1 MAIDQRFM
9 GPTGA
14 DTVDKVEGKEIR
26 DRSGAIIVDR
36 AGTNIKTR

>member
-1 MAIDQRFM
+1 MTTAIAM
-9 GPTGA
+9 TGIGSS
-14 DTVDKVEGKEIR
+14 DLGGEVEGKEIR